1 MAKRIPPAALTAGQ
15 GALPRADADRE
26 GRVSGYVLK
35 TIRQT
40 VGLTQE
46 QLAERAR
53 VDVSTLQGWESGRR
67 PLMAISAGAYLKLRH
82 LLHRL
87 GASPRLLAQLDTGME
102 ADRFIGYVMA
112 AEGPIDLDNH
122 PLATWVI
129 TRPFTE
135 LVAWPFTGDVPNQL
149 KEVAPLRRRG
159 PSGAGPDMGVD
170 EKRHMVSHLQA
181 AAEQAAKDSVEGALL
196 RRQAHYVAGFD
207 KSSETVEW
215 LAVMQRAE
223 QRRLG
228 SEVEWT
234 PSWAV
239 VRSGAHTLARTGDEE
254 ALPSFIDVHISTDA
268 CEIANL
274 NYWAYWLGEV
284 TDPQLADTFMVEL
297 DVDSWHG
304 DRLLKH
310 LAARLTPDNV
320 YVDVVCHTLW
330 ALIIR
335 KPGLLTKKIADDL
348 IGSVGRMLSE
358 AVISPQSKRELE
370 EVSYALRTVQRR

>member
-1 MAKRIPPAALTAGQ
+1 MAQQRRSATLTGSQ
-15 GALPRADADRE
+15 SSTPRVDSDRE

-35 TIRQT
+35 TIRQA

-46 QLAERAR
+46 QLAERTR

-67 PLMAISAGAYLKLRH
+67 PLMAVPAGSYLRLRH

-87 GASPRLLAQLDTGME
+87 GATPRLLSQLDTGLE
-102 ADRFIGYVMA
+102 ADRFIGYVLSSD
-112 AEGPIDLDNH
+112 GPIDLDNH

-135 LVAWPFTGDVPNQL
+135 LVAWPFTGTTPNEL
-149 KEVAPLRRRG
+149 REASPLRRRG
-159 PSGAGPDMGVD
+159 PSGAGPDLAAD
-170 EKRHMVSHLQA
+170 ERRHMVDHLQA
-181 AAEQAAKDSVEGALL
+181 AAEQAAHESVEGALL

-207 KSSETVEW
+207 ESSETVEW
-215 LAVMQRAE
+215 LAVMQHAE

-228 SEVEWT
+228 NRVEWT

-239 VRSGAHTLARTGDEE
+239 VRSGAHSLARTGDTG
-254 ALPSFIDVHISTDA
+254 ALPEFIDVHISTDA

-274 NYWAYWLGEV
+274 NYWAYWLGEIS
-284 TDPQLADTFMVEL
+284 DPQLADTFMVEL
-297 DVDSWHG
+297 DLDSWHG

-310 LAARLTPDNV
+310 LTKRLTPINP

-335 KPGLLTKKIADDL
+335 KPSLLDTRAAGEL
-348 IGSVGRMLSE
+348 VGSVSQILDST
-358 AVISPQSKRELE
+358 VISPQSRRELE
-370 EVSYALRTVQRR
+370 EVLYALRMIHRR

>member
-1 MAKRIPPAALTAGQ
+1 MAKRISAPARTAGQ
-15 GALPRADADRE
+15 GSPSRADVDRE

-46 QLAERAR
+46 QLAQRAG

-67 PLMAISAGAYLKLRH
+67 PLMAVSTGMYLKLRH

-87 GASPRLLAQLDTGME
+87 GAASLLLSQLDMGLE
-102 ADRFIGYVMA
+102 ADRFIGYVLA
-112 AEGPIDLDNH
+112 SSRPIDVDDH

-135 LVAWPFTGDVPNQL
+135 LVAWPFTGEVPNQL
-149 KEVAPLRRRG
+149 KEAAPIRRRG
-159 PSGAGPDMGVD
+159 PSGTGPALAAD
-170 EKRHMVSHLQA
+170 ERRHMVTHLQR
-181 AAEQAAKDSVEGALL
+181 AAEQAGKESAEGALL

-215 LAVMQRAE
+215 LAGMQHAE

-228 SEVEWT
+228 NEVAWT

-239 VRSGAHTLARTGDEE
+239 VRSGAHALARAGDEE
-254 ALPSFIDVHISTDA
+254 ALSSFIDVHISTDT
-268 CEIANL
+268 CETANL
-274 NYWAYWLGEV
+274 NYWAYWLGEIS
-284 TDPQLADTFMVEL
+284 DPQLADTFMVEL
-297 DVDSWHG
+297 DLDSWHG

-310 LAARLTPDNV
+310 LTGRLTPDNV

-335 KPGLLTKKIADDL
+335 KPGLLDARDTDDL
-348 IGSVGRMLSE
+348 SASITRMLDE
-358 AVISPQSKRELE
+358 GFISPRSKRELE
-370 EVSYALRTVQRR
+370 EVLYALRMTHRR

>member
-1 MAKRIPPAALTAGQ
+1 MSRP
-15 GALPRADADRE
+15 DADRE

-35 TIRQT
+35 TIRQA

-46 QLAERAR
+46 QLAERTR

-67 PLMAISAGAYLKLRH
+67 PLMAVPTDAYLELRH

-87 GASPRLLAQLDTGME
+87 GASPKLLEQLDTGLQ
-102 ADRFIGYVMA
+102 ADRFLGYVLA
-112 AEGPIDLDNH
+112 SDGPIDLDNH

-135 LVAWPFTGDVPNQL
+135 LVAWPFTGAVPHALQ
-149 KEVAPLRRRG
+149 EAAPLRRRG
-159 PSGAGPDMGVD
+159 PSGTGPGLASD
-170 EKRHMVSHLQA
+170 ERRHMVDHLRTV
-181 AAEQAAKDSVEGALL
+181 AEQSAKASVEGALL

-207 KSSETVEW
+207 KSSETIEW

-228 SEVEWT
+228 NEVEWS

-254 ALPSFIDVHISTDA
+254 ALPQFIDVHISTDA

-274 NYWAYWLGEV
+274 NYWAYWLGEIPE
-284 TDPQLADTFMVEL
+284 PQLADTFMIEL
-297 DVDSWHG
+297 HLDSWHG
-304 DRLLKH
+304 DRLIKH
-310 LAARLTPDNV
+310 LKGRLIPTNP

-330 ALIIR
+330 SLIIR
-335 KPGLLTKKIADDL
+335 KPALLDTKVADDL
-348 IGSVGRMLSE
+348 ASSVPRMLE
-358 AVISPQSKRELE
+358 EGVVSPQSRRELE
-370 EVSYALRTVQRR
+370 EVLYALRMIQRR

>member
-1 MAKRIPPAALTAGQ
+1 MAQQRRPATLTRSQ
-15 GALPRADADRE
+15 GSSPRADADRE

-35 TIRQT
+35 IIRQA

-46 QLAERAR
+46 QLAEHVR

-67 PLMAISAGAYLKLRH
+67 PLMAVPAGAYLRLRH

-87 GASPRLLAQLDTGME
+87 GASPRLLTQLDTGLE
-102 ADRFIGYVMA
+102 ADRFIGYVLA
-112 AEGPIDLDNH
+112 SDGPIDLDNH

-135 LVAWPFTGDVPNQL
+135 LVAWPFTGTTPNEL
-149 KEVAPLRRRG
+149 KEAAPLRRRG
-159 PSGAGPDMGVD
+159 PSGTGPALAAD
-170 EKRHMVSHLQA
+170 ERRHMVDHLQA
-181 AAEQAAKDSVEGALL
+181 AAEQASHESVEGALL
-196 RRQAHYVAGFD
+196 RRQAHYVVGFD

-223 QRRLG
+223 QRRVG

-239 VRSGAHTLARTGDEE
+239 LRSGAHSLARAGDTE
-254 ALPSFIDVHISTDA
+254 ALPEFIDVHISTDA
-268 CEIANL
+268 CEVANL
-274 NYWAYWLGEV
+274 NYWAYWLGEISE
-284 TDPQLADTFMVEL
+284 PQLADVFMVRL
-297 DVDSWHG
+297 DLDSWHG
-304 DRLLKH
+304 DRLLQH
-310 LAARLTPDNV
+310 LMGRLTSTNP

-335 KPGLLTKKIADDL
+335 KPSLLHTRAAGEL
-348 IGSVGRMLSE
+348 TESVSRTLEST
-358 AVISPQSKRELE
+358 AVSPRSHRELE
-370 EVSYALRTVQRR
+370 EVLYALRMIHRR

>member
-1 MAKRIPPAALTAGQ
+1 MANRIAPATRTTSQSSLA
-15 GALPRADADRE
+15 RADSDRE

-35 TIRQT
+35 TIRQV

-46 QLAERAR
+46 QLAERTR
-53 VDVSTLQGWESGRR
+53 VDISTLQGWESGRR
-67 PLMAISAGAYLKLRH
+67 PLMAVPAGAYLKLRH

-87 GASPRLLAQLDTGME
+87 GASPKLLNQLDTGLE
-102 ADRFIGYVMA
+102 ADRFIGYVLA
-112 AEGPIDLDNH
+112 SDEPIDLDNH

-135 LVAWPFTGDVPNQL
+135 LVAWPFTGAVPHELQ
-149 KEVAPLRRRG
+149 EAAPIRRRG
-159 PSGAGPDMGVD
+159 PSGTGPGLASD
-170 EKRHMVSHLQA
+170 ERRHMVDHLQD
-181 AAEQAAKDSVEGALL
+181 AAEQTAKDSVEGALL

-207 KSSETVEW
+207 KSADTVEW
-215 LAVMQRAE
+215 LEAMQRAE

-228 SEVEWT
+228 NEGEWT

-254 ALPSFIDVHISTDA
+254 ALAKFIDVHISTDA
-268 CEIANL
+268 CEVANL
-274 NYWAYWLGEV
+274 NYWAYWLGEIS
-284 TDPQLADTFMVEL
+284 DPQLADTFMVEL
-297 DVDSWHG
+297 DLDCWHG

-310 LAARLTPDNV
+310 LMGRLTPANP

-335 KPGLLTKKIADDL
+335 KPALLDTKIAHGL
-348 IGSVGRMLSE
+348 VTSVSRMLDE
-358 AVISPQSKRELE
+358 GAISAQSRRELE
-370 EVSYALRTVQRR
+370 EVLYALRMINRR

>member
-1 MAKRIPPAALTAGQ
+1 MTAGQ
-15 GALPRADADRE
+15 GSAPWAHADRE

-35 TIRQT
+35 TIRQA

-46 QLAERAR
+46 QLAEQAW

-67 PLMAISAGAYLKLRH
+67 PLMAVPAGSYLRLRH

-87 GASPRLLAQLDTGME
+87 GTTSRLLAQLDTGLE
-102 ADRFIGYVMA
+102 ADRFIGYVLSSD
-112 AEGPIDLDNH
+112 GPIDLDNH

-135 LVAWPFTGDVPNQL
+135 LVAWPFTGTTPNEL
-149 KEVAPLRRRG
+149 REAAPLRRRG
-159 PSGAGPDMGVD
+159 PSGTGPGLAAD
-170 EKRHMVSHLQA
+170 ERRHMVDHLQA
-181 AAEQAAKDSVEGALL
+181 AAEQAAHESVEGALL
-196 RRQAHYVAGFD
+196 RRQAHYLAGFD
-207 KSSETVEW
+207 DSSETVEW

-228 SEVEWT
+228 NRVEWT

-239 VRSGAHTLARTGDEE
+239 VRSGAHSLARTGDTD
-254 ALPSFIDVHISTDA
+254 ALPEFIDVHISTDA

-274 NYWAYWLGEV
+274 NYWAYWLGEIS
-284 TDPQLADTFMVEL
+284 DPQLADTFMVEL
-297 DVDSWHG
+297 DLDTWHG

-310 LAARLTPDNV
+310 LTRRLTQTNP

-335 KPGLLTKKIADDL
+335 KPSLLNTRAAGEL
-348 IGSVGRMLSE
+348 VGAVSQILDST
-358 AVISPQSKRELE
+358 VISPRSRRELE
-370 EVSYALRTVQRR
+370 EVLYALRMIHRR

>member
-1 MAKRIPPAALTAGQ
+1 MTAGQ
-15 GALPRADADRE
+15 GSAPQAHADRE

-35 TIRQT
+35 TIRQA

-46 QLAERAR
+46 QLAEQAR

-67 PLMAISAGAYLKLRH
+67 PLMAVPVGSYLRLHH

-87 GASPRLLAQLDTGME
+87 GATPRLLTQLDTSLE
-102 ADRFIGYVMA
+102 ADRFIGYVLSSD
-112 AEGPIDLDNH
+112 GPIDLDNH

-135 LVAWPFTGDVPNQL
+135 LVAWPFTGTTPNEL
-149 KEVAPLRRRG
+149 REAAPLRRRG
-159 PSGAGPDMGVD
+159 PSGTGPGLAAD
-170 EKRHMVSHLQA
+170 ERRHMVDHLQA
-181 AAEQAAKDSVEGALL
+181 AAEQAAHESVEGALL

-207 KSSETVEW
+207 DSSETVEW

-228 SEVEWT
+228 NRVGWT

-239 VRSGAHTLARTGDEE
+239 VRSGAHSLARTGDTD
-254 ALPSFIDVHISTDA
+254 ALPEFIDVHISTDA

-274 NYWAYWLGEV
+274 NYWAYWLGEIS
-284 TDPQLADTFMVEL
+284 DPQLADTFMVEL
-297 DVDSWHG
+297 DLDAWHG

-310 LAARLTPDNV
+310 LTGRLTPINP

-335 KPGLLTKKIADDL
+335 KPSLLDTRAAGELFGVVSQILDSTA
-348 IGSVGRMLSE
+348 LSPR
-358 AVISPQSKRELE
+358 SRRELE
-370 EVSYALRTVQRR
+370 EVLYALRMIHRR

>member
-1 MAKRIPPAALTAGQ
+1 MVKRTPSATRTAGQ
-15 GALPRADADRE
+15 GSPPRADADRE

-46 QLAERAR
+46 GLAEKAR

-67 PLMAISAGAYLKLRH
+67 PLMAISAGAYMKLRH

-112 AEGPIDLDNH
+112 ADGPIDLENH

-135 LVAWPFTGDVPNQL
+135 LVAWPFTGEVPNQL
-149 KEVAPLRRRG
+149 KEAAPVRRRG
-159 PSGAGPDMGVD
+159 PSGTGPELAAG
-170 EKRHMVSHLQA
+170 ERRHMVDHLQA

-215 LAVMQRAE
+215 LAVTQRAE

-228 SEVEWT
+228 NEVEWT
-234 PSWAV
+234 ASWAV

-254 ALPSFIDVHISTDA
+254 TLPSFIDVHISTDA

-274 NYWAYWLGEV
+274 NYWAYWLGEIS
-284 TDPQLADTFMVEL
+284 DPQLADTFMLEL

-310 LAARLTPDNV
+310 LMGRLTPDNV

-348 IGSVGRMLSE
+348 VGAVHRMLSE
-358 AVISPQSKRELE
+358 ATISPQSKRELE

>member
-1 MAKRIPPAALTAGQ
+1 MAQQRRPATRTVSQ
-15 GALPRADADRE
+15 GSPPRAEADRE

-35 TIRQT
+35 TIRQAI
-40 VGLTQE
+40 GLTQE
-46 QLAERAR
+46 QLAEKAR

-67 PLMAISAGAYLKLRH
+67 PLMAVSAGAYLKLRH

-87 GASPRLLAQLDTGME
+87 GSTPRLLEQLDTAME
-102 ADRFIGYVMA
+102 ADRFIGYVLSSD
-112 AEGPIDLDNH
+112 GPIDLDNH

-135 LVAWPFTGDVPNQL
+135 LVAWPFTGTVPNEL
-149 KEVAPLRRRG
+149 RETAPIRRRG
-159 PSGAGPDMGVD
+159 PSGTGPDMAAG
-170 EKRHMVSHLQA
+170 ERRHMVEHLQA
-181 AAEQAAKDSVEGALL
+181 AAEQAAHESVEGALL

-207 KSSETVEW
+207 ESSETVEW

-228 SEVEWT
+228 NRVEWT

-239 VRSGAHTLARTGDEE
+239 VRSGAHSLARTGDSE
-254 ALPSFIDVHISTDA
+254 ALSQFIDVHISTDA

-274 NYWAYWLGEV
+274 NYWAYWLGEIS
-284 TDPQLADTFMVEL
+284 DPQLADTFMVEVEL
-297 DVDSWHG
+297 DSWRG

-310 LAARLTPDNV
+310 LMGRLTPTNP

-335 KPGLLTKKIADDL
+335 KPSLLDTRIAGDL
-348 IGSVGRMLSE
+348 AGAVARMIE
-358 AVISPQSKRELE
+358 EGVISPQSRRELE
-370 EVSYALRTVQRR
+370 EVLYALRMIHRR

>member
-1 MAKRIPPAALTAGQ
+1 MAKRTPPAALTAGQ
-15 GALPRADADRE
+15 GASPRADADRE

-87 GASPRLLAQLDTGME
+87 GASPRLLGQLDTGME

-149 KEVAPLRRRG
+149 KEAAPLRRRG
-159 PSGAGPDMGVD
+159 PSGSGPGLAAG
-170 EKRHMVSHLQA
+170 ERRHMVAHLQA
-181 AAEQAAKDSVEGALL
+181 AAEQAAHNSVEGALL

-228 SEVEWT
+228 SQVEWT

-310 LAARLTPDNV
+310 LMGRLTPDNV

>member
-1 MAKRIPPAALTAGQ
+1 MAKRTPPAALTAGQ
-15 GALPRADADRE
+15 GAPPRADADRE

-87 GASPRLLAQLDTGME
+87 GASPRLLGQLDTGME

-149 KEVAPLRRRG
+149 KEAAPLRRRG
-159 PSGAGPDMGVD
+159 PSGSGPGLAAG
-170 EKRHMVSHLQA
+170 ERRHMVAHLQA
-181 AAEQAAKDSVEGALL
+181 AAEQAAHDSVEGALL

-228 SEVEWT
+228 SQVEWT

-274 NYWAYWLGEV
+274 NYWAYWLGEIS
-284 TDPQLADTFMVEL
+284 DPQLADTFMVEL

-310 LAARLTPDNV
+310 LAGRLTPDNV

-348 IGSVGRMLSE
+348 VTSVGRMLSE

>member
-1 MAKRIPPAALTAGQ
+1 MAQQRRPTTRTAGQ
-15 GALPRADADRE
+15 GSPPRVEADRE

-35 TIRQT
+35 TIRQAIS
-40 VGLTQE
+40 LTQE

-67 PLMAISAGAYLKLRH
+67 PLMAVPTGSYRRLRH

-87 GASPRLLAQLDTGME
+87 GASPRLLAQLDTGLE
-102 ADRFIGYVMA
+102 ADRFIGYVLA
-112 AEGPIDLDNH
+112 SDGPIDLDNH

-135 LVAWPFTGDVPNQL
+135 LVAWPFTGTVPNEL
-149 KEVAPLRRRG
+149 KDAAPLRRRG
-159 PSGAGPDMGVD
+159 PSGTGPDMAVD
-170 EKRHMVSHLQA
+170 ERRHMVGHLQA
-181 AAEQAAKDSVEGALL
+181 AAEQAAHESVEGALL

-207 KSSETVEW
+207 GSSETVEW

-228 SEVEWT
+228 ARAEWT

-239 VRSGAHTLARTGDEE
+239 VRSGAHSLARAGDTG
-254 ALPSFIDVHISTDA
+254 ALQEFIDVHISTDA

-274 NYWAYWLGEV
+274 NYWAYWLGEIS
-284 TDPQLADTFMVEL
+284 DPQLADTFMVEL
-297 DVDSWHG
+297 DLGSWHG

-310 LAARLTPDNV
+310 LTRRLTPTNP

-335 KPGLLTKKIADDL
+335 KPSLLDTRIAADL
-348 IGSVGRMLSE
+348 VEAASRMLDE
-358 AVISPQSKRELE
+358 GVVSPQSRRELE
-370 EVSYALRTVQRR
+370 EVLYALRMIHRR

>member
-1 MAKRIPPAALTAGQ
+1 MAKRITTATRTAGQ

-87 GASPRLLAQLDTGME
+87 GASPRLLGQLDTGME

-112 AEGPIDLDNH
+112 ADEPIDLDNH

-254 ALPSFIDVHISTDA
+254 ALPNFIDVHISTDA

-274 NYWAYWLGEV
+274 NYWAYWLGEIS
-284 TDPQLADTFMVEL
+284 DPQLADTFMVEL

-348 IGSVGRMLSE
+348 IGSVARMLSE

>member
-1 MAKRIPPAALTAGQ
+1 MTTPKSRTTRTAGQ
-15 GALPRADADRE
+15 GPPPRADADRE

-40 VGLTQE
+40 VGFTQE
-46 QLAERAR
+46 QLAERLH

-67 PLMAISAGAYLKLRH
+67 PLMAVSAGAYLKLRH

-87 GASPRLLAQLDTGME
+87 GASPRLLGQLDTGLE
-102 ADRFIGYVMA
+102 ADRFIGYMLA
-112 AEGPIDLDNH
+112 SNGPIDLDNH

-135 LVAWPFTGDVPNQL
+135 LVAWPFTGDVPNEL
-149 KEVAPLRRRG
+149 KEAAPIRRRG
-159 PSGAGPDMGVD
+159 PSGSGPGLAAD
-170 EKRHMVSHLQA
+170 ERRHMVDHLQA
-181 AAEQAAKDSVEGALL
+181 AAEQAAKESVEGALL

-215 LAVMQRAE
+215 LAVTQRAE

-228 SEVEWT
+228 NEVEWT

-239 VRSGAHTLARTGDEE
+239 VRSGAHSMARTGDSE
-254 ALPSFIDVHISTDA
+254 ALSQFIDVHISTDA

-274 NYWAYWLGEV
+274 NYWAYWLGEIS
-284 TDPQLADTFMVEL
+284 DPQLADTFMVEL
-297 DVDSWHG
+297 DLDSWHG

-310 LAARLTPDNV
+310 LMGRLDPTNPF
-320 YVDVVCHTLW
+320 VDVVCHTLW

-335 KPGLLTKKIADDL
+335 KPSLLDTKVAGDL
-348 IGSVGRMLSE
+348 VESVSRMLDQGTVS
-358 AVISPQSKRELE
+358 AQSRRELE
-370 EVSYALRTVQRR
+370 EVLYALRMIHRR